1 MATNLYKGK
10 CFICGKEVP
19 VGKGDFQSRGSLNE
33 KTKKLV
39 PYTGRWLVRC
49 RGKHIG
55 NVPQLSNNQEDK

>member
-1 MATNLYKGK
+1 MAKNMYKGI

-19 VGKGDFQSRGSLNE
+19 AGAGDFQSRGSLNE

-49 RGKHIG
+49 RGKHQG
-55 NVPQLSNNQEDK
+55 NIPLKYLSAN